1 MDTEITQPRPTK
13 VALVVIYNYR
23 FDKNIDTVEKIYTP
37 RFSHIFHL
45 VPFYTGRKP
54 NVIPVYEH
62 SYHFQGHVAQG
73 FPGFHHD
80 DFTHY
85 FFIHDDLVVNP
96 AIDERNFMAEMQLPD
111 DHAFI
116 TRFNPHNT
124 GKAFW
129 IHVKT
134 AFDWKVRQNGLNIVD
149 ELPPPDTVT
158 QRFKRLN
165 LPHAPLRFEQIW
177 KTPKTPG
184 QWAEALRKRPAFC
197 YRYLK
202 ARIRKERFHLSFS
215 LVGAYADIFIVPATA
230 IHRFRHYCGLFA
242 AGNLWVEH
250 AIPTALV
257 MSTDKIVVTHNH
269 SRYRG
274 KALWSATEKKE
285 LDPFQNSLTTLLQ
298 DFPADYLFLHPVK
311 LSSWTDD
318 LTTHS
323 PAT

>member
-165 LPHAPLRFEQIW
+165 LPHAPPSATATSRQGSV
-177 KTPKTPG
+177 KNASTCHTPSSGHTPTSSSSR
-184 QWAEALRKRPAFC
+184 QQPSTASA
-197 YRYLK
+197 
-202 ARIRKERFHLSFS
+202 IT
-215 LVGAYADIFIVPATA
+215 ADSSPPATS
-230 IHRFRHYCGLFA
+230 G
-242 AGNLWVEH
+242 
-250 AIPTALV
+250 
-257 MSTDKIVVTHNH
+257 
-269 SRYRG
+269 
-274 KALWSATEKKE
+274 
-285 LDPFQNSLTTLLQ
+285 
-298 DFPADYLFLHPVK
+298 
-311 LSSWTDD
+311 
-318 LTTHS
+318 
-323 PAT
+323 